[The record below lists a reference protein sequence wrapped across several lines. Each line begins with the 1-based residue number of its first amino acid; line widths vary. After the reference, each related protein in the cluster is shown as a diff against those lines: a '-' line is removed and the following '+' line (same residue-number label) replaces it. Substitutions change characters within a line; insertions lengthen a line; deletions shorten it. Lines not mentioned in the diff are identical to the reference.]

1 MIVLTE
7 QQRLDAIKACDG
19 IEAANAKLQ
28 QACKNILEIL
38 ERSSKRCATGEA
50 NERIVPSTGDLK

>member
-38 ERSSKRCATGEA
+38 AREAKRNGDRDASATQ
-50 NERIVPSTGDLK
+50 RTGA

>member
-1 MIVLTE
+1 MFLLSE

-19 IEAANAKLQ
+19 IEAANDKIQ

-38 ERSSKRCATGEA
+38 ARSANPTRLPREGDSVEGDLTGE
-50 NERIVPSTGDLK
+50 P